1 MAFYEIYTITRGGE
15 TMMVHR
21 CFFHHLQIYTSVFT
35 INKTLLVVARR
46 CQIIHAEN
54 KKAHDL
60 HGLSCCFLLGL
71 ASRC

>member
-1 MAFYEIYTITRGGE
+1 MAIHEICTITGGGE
-15 TMMVHR
+15 MMMVHR

-46 CQIIHAEN
+46 CQMIHAEN

-60 HGLSCCFLLGL
+60 HGLSCIFLLGL